1 MAHRSN
7 LFRCDTQIMV
17 RDSRL
22 LANAL
27 SRAIPTSLFQHI
39 RCFTLIPVHTKLS
52 KRMQYLNRQIN
63 NLKRS
68 PPGADPRS
76 SWRMPDALQ
85 KPRIHLSQNL
95 QGQILLRRDI
105 CTSPWKLTRNM
116 IMPEFPLTPLWN
128 QCIMPRYWKIVREL
142 IS

>member
-1 MAHRSN
+1 
-7 LFRCDTQIMV
+7 
-17 RDSRL
+17 
-22 LANAL
+22 
-27 SRAIPTSLFQHI
+27 
-39 RCFTLIPVHTKLS
+39 
-52 KRMQYLNRQIN
+52 MQYLNRQIN

-68 PPGADPRS
+68 PPDADPRS
-76 SWRMPDALQ
+76 SWRMPGALQ

-105 CTSPWKLTRNM
+105 CTRKHPLLRPSPWKLTRNM